1 MTLRVVPGY
10 RRIYR
15 RIIGM
20 VSVNIGMV
28 PRGKEMVSE
37 NVGMVPEREGMFS
50 ESVGMV
56 SRVPGNIGMVLGRL
70 E

>member
-1 MTLRVVPGY
+1 MMLRVVPGY

-15 RIIGM
+15 RCIGR

-37 NVGMVPEREGMFS
+37 NIGMVPEREGMFS
-50 ESVGMV
+50 ESVGIV
-56 SRVPGNIGMVLGRL
+56 SRVPGNIGMVPGRL